1 VSSSKA
7 RRQLSGRLLEPAR
20 TPSGYPIADG
30 TRVRL
35 VYELPTMYLVSTRLG
50 FLAYVDKKSV
60 RWGAK

>member
-1 VSSSKA
+1 
-7 RRQLSGRLLEPAR
+7 
-20 TPSGYPIADG
+20 
-30 TRVRL
+30 